1 MLQESNHS
9 SAHIDSMYILVPSKC
24 IYSIVVKATPSKGIA
39 RGTVEEEEETCLY
52 GQECRVGAQV
62 YLHD

>member
-1 MLQESNHS
+1 MLQERNHS
-9 SAHIDSMYILVPSKC
+9 SSHIDSTYILVPPKC

-39 RGTVEEEEETCLY
+39 RGTVEEEETCLY